1 MTVTDSYRAGLLAAL
16 RLGSVPV
23 PGLFLRTYA
32 RLGITEI
39 EAMLVIHLMQF
50 SGQEGTSFPTP
61 EQLASRMS
69 TSPDR
74 VLAAIERLVRE
85 RFLTIEDDVDA
96 VTGVRGERY
105 DLTPLYE
112 RLAGALA
119 AEEGI
124 AEAASGAAEAL
135 DEAASDMSPFA
146 RGASAPGSSASGNG
160 RSGSAQA
167 QGKAAAPRET
177 AASRRKDLFT
187 VFESEFARPLSP
199 MEYETIVNWLDQDKY
214 SDSLIMTALKEA
226 VFAGKVHFRYIDR
239 ILMEWQ
245 RNRITTP
252 EEAKAYTERFRGE
265 R

>member
-1 MTVTDSYRAGLLAAL
+1 MTDQASYRAGLRAGV
-16 RLGSVPV
+16 RLGSVSV
-23 PGLFLRTYA
+23 PGMFLRAYA
-32 RLGITEI
+32 KLGLSEI
-39 EAMLVIHLMQF
+39 EAMLLVHLMYYMERE
-50 SGQEGTSFPTP
+50 STSFPTP
-61 EQLASRMS
+61 DQLAARMS

-85 RFLTIEDDVDA
+85 GFVTIEDDVDA
-96 VTGVRGERY
+96 ATGVRSERY
-105 DLTPLYE
+105 DLAPLYDKLVAIWE
-112 RLAGALA
+112 DEPDVYAIGAWPAAADSRGEAAAA
-119 AEEGI
+119 AE
-124 AEAASGAAEAL
+124 
-135 DEAASDMSPFA
+135 P
-146 RGASAPGSSASGNG
+146 APP
-160 RSGSAQA
+160 RT
-167 QGKAAAPRET
+167 RET

-199 MEYETIVNWLDQDKY
+199 MEYETIVGWLDQDRY

-252 EEAKAYTERFRGE
+252 EEAKAYTERFRGG